1 MHRDVEH
8 GLPMMAIAIAL
19 FCKRSY
25 EPHNSTTCHDM
36 AFEGVTQEELKRAES
51 IAALSSPIEHTA

>member
-1 MHRDVEH
+1 MRRDVEH

-25 EPHNSTTCHDM
+25 ERHSSTMCHDM
-36 AFEGVTQEELKRAES
+36 AFQEELKRAES
-51 IAALSSPIEHTA
+51 IAALSSPIERIA